1 MIRFEVNGEYL
12 ELPADFSLQFKK
24 TNILFAFDDIKCERS
39 TSFNIPATPQND
51 RIFALAKW
59 AQNEGEG
66 MRRRYEAQMQAGLV
80 TKDGY
85 LYVDAFENGIYK
97 AVFVTGQLFG
107 LLKIKDL
114 GKIKDILTVSDVCNW
129 SYGVVPDLPSRATNA
144 FDIVKYTQYGEFTH
158 PSWLVKYV
166 IDQLV
171 AQHGLPTITL
181 PASAQKLRVIL
192 ARPQLLQVTETEF
205 RRTVTSGNW
214 ADITQTYPYPII
226 TANELVT
233 DKPLGSLVSYL
244 VYYSAEYQRHWED
257 YDFQTM
263 QPVLRTVTYGGRVA
277 HVQIAQRIK
286 ITFPDNFPADEYIV
300 SFDDSTYTGGITF
313 LSDRTFTKQWN
324 GSECVTTR
332 YGDPLAGRTIDLEAN
347 KAFTFIKESDL
358 LDETQ
363 YTGDMSTH
371 ETWERGW
378 KNTRSALT
386 ISGLKIEGDGDA
398 VVGEKVRL
406 QDNLPDISI
415 VELLKAIAV
424 VSGKVLNYSDE
435 DGITFDELEYENWA
449 TRSLDTVIKQTTL
462 ARKFGNYAQEN
473 LLLFSSDE
481 TVPQATRIISAYEID
496 NDNIEATKE
505 LLKIPFSEGRE
516 SNGVELAQENEKDT
530 LANADATPKMIR
542 CELPLNAGMQGL
554 CEASTSVAVQVFM
567 RLIEFD
573 TINSKTTF
581 YYNGVRYV
589 WTEANW
595 TKNVATIKM
604 SKIPA

>member
-12 ELPADFSLQFKK
+12 ELPANFSLQFKK
-24 TNILFAFDDIKCERS
+24 TNILFAFDDTKCERS
-39 TSFNIPATPQND
+39 TSFDIPATPQND

-59 AQNEGEG
+59 AQNEGTG
-66 MRRRYEAQMQAGLV
+66 MRRRYETQMQAGLV

-85 LYVDAFENGIYK
+85 LYVDAFENGMYK

-107 LLKIKDL
+107 LLKIKEL

-129 SYGVVPDLPSRATNA
+129 SYGMVPDLPSRATNA

-171 AQHGLPTITL
+171 TQYGLPTITL

-205 RRTVTSGNW
+205 RRTVASGNW
-214 ADITQTYPYPII
+214 ADVTQVYPYNII
-226 TANELVT
+226 TANALVT
-233 DKPLGSLVSYL
+233 DKPLGNLMSIF
-244 VYYSAEYQRHWED
+244 YYNTEYQRHWQD
-257 YDFQTM
+257 YDFTTM

-286 ITFPDNFPADEYIV
+286 ITFPNDFPADMYLV
-300 SFDDSTYTGGITF
+300 SFENSSYVGSVTF
-313 LSDRTFTKQWN
+313 LSDRTFTKQWD
-324 GSECVTTR
+324 GSQCVTTR
-332 YGDPLAGRTIDLEAN
+332 YGEPLAGRTVDLEAN
-347 KAFTFIKESDL
+347 KAFTFIRESDL

-363 YTGDMSTH
+363 YTGDMSTI

-378 KNTRSALT
+378 KNVRSVLT

-435 DGITFDELEYENWA
+435 DGITFDELNYENWA

-462 ARKFGNYAQEN
+462 ARKFGDYAQEN

-481 TVPQATRIISAYEID
+481 TVPQAARIIAAYEID
-496 NDNIEATKE
+496 NDNIEASKE

-516 SNGVELAQENEKDT
+516 SNGVELALENETDT

-542 CELPLNAGMQGL
+542 CELPLNSGMQGL
-554 CEASTSVAVQVFM
+554 CEASTSIALQVFM

-573 TINSKTTF
+573 TISSQTTF

-595 TKNVATIKM
+595 MKNVATIKI